1 MNRGGACAFTCGFYK
16 YPRPQEHVVSVLA
29 VSITTVALAEIGDK
43 TQLLSL
49 LLASRYRKPVPIILA
64 IFLAT
69 IANHA
74 LAAWLGVVVADYLTP
89 DVLKWTLVVS
99 FVVMAGWILIPDKLD
114 DDENI
119 SNRGPFVA
127 SFIAFFIAEIGDKT
141 QVATTMLGAK
151 YSDALLLVV
160 LGTTVGMLLA
170 NVPVVL
176 IGKLSAEKMPLA
188 LIRKVTATLFAG
200 LALAAAFGL

>member
-1 MNRGGACAFTCGFYK
+1 M
-16 YPRPQEHVVSVLA
+16 SVLA
-29 VSITTVALAEIGDK
+29 ISITTVALAEIGDK

-49 LLASRYRKPVPIILA
+49 LLASRYRKPLPIIAA

-74 LAAWLGVVVADYLTP
+74 VAAWLGVLVSDLLTP
-89 DVLKWTLVVS
+89 SVLKWVVVAS
-99 FVVMAGWILIPDKLD
+99 FAAMALWVLIPDKLD
-114 DDENI
+114 DDEKI

-141 QVATTMLGAK
+141 QIATSILGAQ
-151 YSDALLLVV
+151 YADALLWVI
-160 LGTTVGMLLA
+160 LGTTIGMLLA

-176 IGKLSAEKMPLA
+176 IGKLSAERLPLA
-188 LIRKVTATLFAG
+188 LIRKVTAALFAL
-200 LALAAAFGL
+200 LAISAAIY

>member
-1 MNRGGACAFTCGFYK
+1 M
-16 YPRPQEHVVSVLA
+16 SILA
-29 VSITTVALAEIGDK
+29 ISITSVALAEIGDK

-49 LLASRYRKPVPIILA
+49 LLASRYRKPVPIIAA

-89 DVLKWTLVVS
+89 DILKWVLVVS
-99 FVVMAGWILIPDKLD
+99 FVAMAGWILIPDKLD
-114 DDENI
+114 DDESI
-119 SNRGPFVA
+119 SNRGPFIA
-127 SFIAFFIAEIGDKT
+127 SFIAFFVAEIGDKT

-151 YSDALLLVV
+151 YHDGLMWVV
-160 LGTTVGMLLA
+160 LGTTIGMLLA

-176 IGKLSAEKMPLA
+176 IGKLSAERMPLA
-188 LIRKVTATLFAG
+188 LIRKITAALFVG
-200 LALAAAFGL
+200 LAVAAAIGM

>member
-1 MNRGGACAFTCGFYK
+1 MRLLVVDKN
-16 YPRPQEHVVSVLA
+16 PHPQEHVVSILA

-89 DVLKWTLVVS
+89 EVLKWVLVVS
-99 FVVMAGWILIPDKLD
+99 FILMAGWILVPDKLD
-114 DDENI
+114 DDETI
-119 SNRGPFVA
+119 SNRGPFIA

-141 QVATTMLGAK
+141 QVATTVLGAK
-151 YSDALLLVV
+151 FHDGLLLVII
-160 LGTTVGMLLA
+160 GTTIGMLLA

-176 IGKLSAEKMPLA
+176 LGKLSAERMPLG
-188 LIRKVTATLFAG
+188 LIRRVTAALFAA
-200 LALAAAFGL
+200 LALAAVFGL

>member
-1 MNRGGACAFTCGFYK
+1 MRLSMVIK
-16 YPRPQEHVVSVLA
+16 YNPRPNEHTVSVLA

-49 LLASRYRKPVPIILA
+49 LLASRYRKPLPIILA

-74 LAAWLGVVVADYLTP
+74 LAAWLGGVVADYLTP
-89 DVLKWTLVVS
+89 DVLKWVLVVS
-99 FVVMAGWILIPDKLD
+99 FVLMAGWILIPDKLE
-114 DDENI
+114 DDETI

-127 SFIAFFIAEIGDKT
+127 SFIAFFVAEIGDKT

-151 YSDALLLVV
+151 YHDALVMVV
-160 LGTTVGMLLA
+160 LGTTIGMLLA

-176 IGKLSAEKMPLA
+176 IGKLSADRMPLGI
-188 LIRKVTATLFAG
+188 IRKVTATMFAG
-200 LALAAAFGL
+200 LAVAAVLGL

>member
-1 MNRGGACAFTCGFYK
+1 M
-16 YPRPQEHVVSVLA
+16 SVLA
-29 VSITTVALAEIGDK
+29 ISITTVALAEIGDK

-64 IFLAT
+64 IFFAT

-74 LAAWLGVVVADYLTP
+74 LAAWLGVVVADFLTP
-89 DVLKWTLVVS
+89 EILKWTLVIS
-99 FVVMAGWILIPDKLD
+99 FVAMAGWILIPDKLD
-114 DDENI
+114 DDEKI

-151 YSDALLLVV
+151 YNDALLLVV
-160 LGTTVGMLLA
+160 LGTTIGMLLA

-176 IGKLSAEKMPLA
+176 IGKLSADKMPLD
-188 LIRKVTATLFAG
+188 LIRKITALLFFG
-200 LALAAAFGL
+200 LAIVAGIGL

>member
-1 MNRGGACAFTCGFYK
+1 M
-16 YPRPQEHVVSVLA
+16 SILA

-69 IANHA
+69 LANHA
-74 LAAWLGVVVADYLTP
+74 LAAWLGVVVADYLSP
-89 DVLKWTLVVS
+89 DILKWVLVVS

-114 DDENI
+114 DDETI

-151 YSDALLLVV
+151 YHDGLLLVV
-160 LGTTVGMLLA
+160 LGTTIGMLLA

-176 IGKLSAEKMPLA
+176 IGKLSADKMPLG
-188 LIRKVTATLFAG
+188 LIRKVTAGLFVL
-200 LALAAAFGL
+200 LALGAVFGL

>member
-1 MNRGGACAFTCGFYK
+1 M
-16 YPRPQEHVVSVLA
+16 SVLA

-49 LLASRYRKPVPIILA
+49 LLASRYRKPIPIILA
-64 IFLAT
+64 IFFAT

-89 DVLKWTLVVS
+89 DVLKWVLVVS
-99 FVVMAGWILIPDKLD
+99 FVAMAGWILIPDKLD
-114 DDENI
+114 DDEQI
-119 SNRGPFVA
+119 SNRGPFIA

-151 YSDALLLVV
+151 YSDALWLVV

-176 IGKLSAEKMPLA
+176 IGKLSADKMPLG
-188 LIRKVTATLFAG
+188 LIRKITAALFIGLAVVAG
-200 LALAAAFGL
+200 LGL

>member
-1 MNRGGACAFTCGFYK
+1 MVLI

-49 LLASRYRKPVPIILA
+49 LLASRYRKPIPIILA
-64 IFLAT
+64 IFFAT

-89 DVLKWTLVVS
+89 AVLKWVLVVS

-114 DDENI
+114 DDESI

-127 SFIAFFIAEIGDKT
+127 SFIAFFVAEIGDKT

-151 YSDALLLVV
+151 YHDALLWVI
-160 LGTTVGMLLA
+160 LGTTIGMLLA

-176 IGKLSAEKMPLA
+176 IGKLSAERMPLGA
-188 LIRKVTATLFAG
+188 IRKVTAALFLG
-200 LALAAAFGL
+200 LALAAGIGL

>member
-1 MNRGGACAFTCGFYK
+1 M
-16 YPRPQEHVVSVLA
+16 SVLA
-29 VSITTVALAEIGDK
+29 ISITTVALAEIGDK

-49 LLASRYRKPVPIILA
+49 LLASRYRKPLPIIAA

-74 LAAWLGVVVADYLTP
+74 VAAWLGVLVSDLLTP
-89 DVLKWTLVVS
+89 SVLKWVVVAS
-99 FVVMAGWILIPDKLD
+99 FVAMALWVLIPDKLD
-114 DDENI
+114 EDEKI

-141 QVATTMLGAK
+141 QIATSILGAQ
-151 YSDALLLVV
+151 YADALLWVI
-160 LGTTVGMLLA
+160 LGTTIGMLLA

-176 IGKLSAEKMPLA
+176 IGKLSAERLPLA
-188 LIRKVTATLFAG
+188 LIRKVTATLFAL
-200 LALAAAFGL
+200 LAISAAIY